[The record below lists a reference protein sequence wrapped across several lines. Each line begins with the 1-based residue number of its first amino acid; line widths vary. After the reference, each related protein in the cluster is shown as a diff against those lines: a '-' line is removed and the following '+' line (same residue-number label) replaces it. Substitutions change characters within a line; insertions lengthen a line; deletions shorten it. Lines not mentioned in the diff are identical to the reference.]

1 MKSGTNIPCLG
12 AFLLLGIGGM
22 NAQTTFQPPEGG
34 WDYAYEGDAAAYA
47 PNGFASLDGTW
58 SHDNS
63 SDEWDGSAIGG
74 EFGDDNR
81 PGGAMTITKGD
92 INYLRIQDT
101 GDPRDYGFSDPSN
114 RKIYFGHNLAEH
126 GASETVLDDGVTLH
140 FRARV
145 PTEGP
150 LDPLHPDGQEQNGA
164 QSYPDGGDG
173 YVTSN
178 GGKGN
183 FVIKQQS
190 GGAIAFS
197 LTTASDTPEGN
208 PNQFVTHFDGLS
220 MNEFAGNEISGDV
233 NFGQGDGK
241 NVIPLDPTQWHEF
254 WIVIQRDEDNVGTH
268 VASIYIDGNAAPQ
281 VFKMTAGDGGEG
293 QYSGFSYL
301 AMGSTATPQSAAL
314 DVDFCRVKLGAVP
327 PPGAS
332 ANPPPS
338 YANLSP
344 EIGAN
349 FVDVNQGVT
358 FTATSPGSIPREN
371 IRVVLNGRDW
381 SGNLKITGN
390 EQEWN
395 VQLTGLPENV
405 IYEGNLT
412 VTDADGASITGIL
425 SFNTFSTENK
435 TFEAENF
442 NFDNGMFIDNP
453 TLDLT
458 DEENSYFDKGAE
470 TDSEGVDFHELSDE
484 FNRANADAVW
494 RLPNVGN
501 MPSTVGNDNEA
512 NRAAYEDARESDYSV
527 NDTEAGEWLN
537 YTRHFDAGNFNIYL
551 RAADDAPFVVRV
563 DRVTSDAGLPDQTTE
578 PLGVFRSEG
587 VRGGGYHWIPLTDE
601 SESLSSIHLD
611 GTITLRATIVE
622 GSPDLN
628 FFMVAPAVDI
638 VAPPIETSLSIVL
651 NGDQVTIRWDGGGVL
666 ATAAALDG
674 VWSAIAEASSPHSI
688 KASGEQ
694 VFFHVG
700 IPSRVD
706 AAKIVKQQVAAAIAR
721 YQEVGRQVFDEI
733 SKTDGD
739 YIDGE
744 LYVFVLNAGGVS
756 LAHAANPSLVGQNL
770 YNLQDSTGAFIVQGI
785 LETASPEGAWGDY
798 LFENPLTGNE
808 EPKRSWVVKHD
819 GLIFGSGYYYNP

>member
-1 MKSGTNIPCLG
+1 MKSRTNIPCLG

-22 NAQTTFQPPEGG
+22 NAQTTFPPPEGG
-34 WDYAYEGDAAAYA
+34 WDYAYEGDAADYA
-47 PNGFASLDGTW
+47 PGFASLDGTW

-63 SDEWDGSAIGG
+63 SDQWDGSDIGG

-81 PGGAMTITKGD
+81 PGGAMTITENGID
-92 INYLRIQDT
+92 YLRIQDT
-101 GDPRDYGFSDPSN
+101 GDPRDYGFSDPGSN
-114 RKIYFGHNLAEH
+114 RKIYFGHNLADH
-126 GASETVLDDGVTLH
+126 GASETVLDDGITLH

-145 PTEGP
+145 PTDGP
-150 LDPLHPDGQEQNGA
+150 LDALHPDGQQQNGV
-164 QSYPDGGDG
+164 QPYPDSGDG

-197 LTTASDTPEGN
+197 LTTVSDTPEGD
-208 PNQFVTHFDGLS
+208 PKRFVTGFAGLS

-268 VASIYIDGNAAPQ
+268 VASIYMDGDTTPQ

-314 DVDFCRVKLGAVP
+314 DVDFCRVKLEAVP

-344 EIGAN
+344 EVGAN
-349 FVDVNQGVT
+349 FVDVNQGVI
-358 FTATSPGSIPREN
+358 FTAASSGSIPREN
-371 IRVVLNGRDW
+371 IQIVLNGRDW
-381 SGNLKITGN
+381 SGNLEITGN

-395 VQLTGLPENV
+395 VQLTGLQENV

-425 SFNTFSTENK
+425 SFNTFSRENK
-435 TFEAENF
+435 TFEAEDF

-453 TLDLT
+453 TLDST
-458 DEENSYFDKGAE
+458 DKENSYFDKGVD
-470 TDSEGVDFHELSDE
+470 TDSEGIDFHELSDD
-484 FNRANADAVW
+484 FNRANQEVW
-494 RLPNVGN
+494 RLPNAGN
-501 MPSTVGNDNEA
+501 MPSTVNNENEA
-512 NRAAYEDARESDYSV
+512 NRAAYEDAGEFDYSV
-527 NDTEAGEWLN
+527 NDTEVGEWLN
-537 YTRHFDAGNFNIYL
+537 YTRRFDAGDFNIYL
-551 RAADDAPFVVRV
+551 RAAADEPFVVRL
-563 DRVTSDAGLPDQTTE
+563 DRVTGDAGRPNQTTE
-578 PLGVFRSEG
+578 TLGAFRSEG
-587 VRGGGYHWIPLTDE
+587 VRGGDYHWIPLTDE
-601 SESLSSIHLD
+601 SEAFSSIRLE
-611 GTITLRATIVE
+611 GTVTLRATIAE
-622 GSPDLN
+622 DSPDLN
-628 FFMVAPAVDI
+628 FFMAAPAVDI

-651 NGDQVTIRWDGGGVL
+651 DGDQVTIRWDGEGVL
-666 ATAAALDG
+666 ASAASLNG
-674 VWSAIAEASSPHSI
+674 VWSAIAGASSPHSI
-688 KASGEQ
+688 KAAGEQ
-694 VFFHVG
+694 AFFHVG
-700 IPSRVD
+700 IPLRVD
-706 AAKIVKQQVAAAIAR
+706 AAKIVKQQVAAALAR

-733 SKTDGD
+733 SRTDGD

-744 LYVFVLNAGGVS
+744 IYVFVLNADGVS

-770 YNLQDSTGAFIVQGI
+770 YNLKDSTGTFIVQGI
-785 LETASPEGAWGDY
+785 LEIASPEGSWGDY
-798 LFENPLTGNE
+798 LFTNPLTGNE
-808 EPKRSWVVKHD
+808 EPKRSWVVKRD
-819 GLIFGSGYYYNP
+819 DLIFGSGYYNP

>member
-1 MKSGTNIPCLG
+1 MKSRTNIPCWG

-34 WDYAYEGDAAAYA
+34 WDYAYEGDAADYA
-47 PNGFASLDGTW
+47 PDGFASLDGTW
-58 SHDNS
+58 SHDNA
-63 SDEWDGSAIGG
+63 SDQWDGSAIDG
-74 EFGDDNR
+74 EFGDDNS
-81 PGGAMTITKGD
+81 PGGAMTIAEDDTD
-92 INYLRIQDT
+92 YLRIQDT
-101 GDPRDYGFSDPSN
+101 GDPRDYGFSDPGSN
-114 RKIYFGHNLAEH
+114 RKIYFGHNLADH

-145 PTEGP
+145 PINGP
-150 LDPLHPDGQEQNGA
+150 LDSLHPDGQQQNGV

-173 YVTSN
+173 YVTSD

-197 LTTASDTPEGN
+197 LTTASDTPFGD
-208 PNQFVTHFDGLS
+208 PNRFVTRFAGLS
-220 MNEFAGNEISGDV
+220 MNEFVGNEISGDV

-241 NVIPLDPTQWHEF
+241 NIIPLDPTQWHEF

-268 VASIYIDGNAAPQ
+268 VASIYMDGNTTPQ
-281 VFKMTAGDGGEG
+281 VFKMTAGDGAEG
-293 QYSGFSYL
+293 DYSGFSYL
-301 AMGSTATPQSAAL
+301 AMGATATSQSAAL

-349 FVDVNQGVT
+349 FVDVDQGIT
-358 FTATSPGSIPREN
+358 FTATSSGSIPREN
-371 IRVVLNGRDW
+371 IRIVLNGRDW

-395 VQLTGLPENV
+395 VQLTGLQENV

-425 SFNTFSTENK
+425 SFNTFSAENK
-435 TFEAENF
+435 AFEAEDF

-453 TLDLT
+453 TLDST
-458 DEENSYFDKGAE
+458 DANSYFDKGAN

-484 FNRANADAVW
+484 FNRANEEVW

-501 MPSTVGNDNEA
+501 MPSTVDNDNEA
-512 NRAAYEDARESDYSV
+512 NRSAYEESGEFDYSV
-527 NDTEAGEWLN
+527 NDTEAGEWMN
-537 YTRHFDAGNFNIYL
+537 YTRRFDEGDVNIYL
-551 RAADDAPFVVRV
+551 RAADDGPFVVRL
-563 DRVTSDAGLPDQTTE
+563 DRVASDAGRPNQTTE
-578 PLGVFRSEG
+578 PLGAFRSEG

-601 SESLSSIHLD
+601 SEALSSIPLN
-611 GTITLRATIVE
+611 GTVTLRATIAE

-628 FFMVAPAVDI
+628 FFMAAPAVDTI
-638 VAPPIETSLSIVL
+638 APPMETSLSIVL
-651 NGDQVTIRWDGGGVL
+651 DGDQVTIRWEGGGVL
-666 ATAAALDG
+666 ASASALDG
-674 VWSAIAEASSPHSI
+674 VWSAIAGARSPYSI
-688 KASGEQ
+688 KDSAEQ
-694 VFFHVG
+694 TFFHIG

-721 YQEVGRQVFDEI
+721 YQEIGRQVFDEI
-733 SKTDGD
+733 SKTEGD

-744 LYVFVLNAGGVS
+744 LYVFVLDADGVS

-770 YNLQDSTGAFIVQGI
+770 YNLQDSTGTFIVQGI
-785 LETASPEGAWGDY
+785 LEIASPEGAWGDY
-798 LFENPLTGNE
+798 LFTNPLTGNE

-819 GLIFGSGYYYNP
+819 GLIFGSGYYNP

>member
-1 MKSGTNIPCLG
+1 MKSGTNIPCWG
-12 AFLLLGIGGM
+12 AFLLVGIGGT
-22 NAQTTFQPPEGG
+22 NAQTTFPPPEGG
-34 WDYAYEGDAAAYA
+34 WDYAYEGDAAAYVS
-47 PNGFASLDGTW
+47 NGFASLDGTW

-81 PGGAMTITKGD
+81 PGGAMTITEDGTD
-92 INYLRIQDT
+92 YLRIQDT
-101 GDPRDYGFSDPSN
+101 GDPRDYDFSDPGSN

-126 GASETVLDDGVTLH
+126 GASGTVLDDGVTLH

-145 PTEGP
+145 PIDGP
-150 LDPLHPDGQEQNGA
+150 LDALHPDGQQQNDV
-164 QSYPDGGDG
+164 QPYPDGGDG
-173 YVTSN
+173 YVTSD

-183 FVIKQQS
+183 FVIKQQN

-197 LTTASDTPEGN
+197 LTTASDTPFGD
-208 PNQFVTHFDGLS
+208 PNRFVTGFAGLS

-233 NFGQGDGK
+233 NFGQGDGE

-254 WIVIQRDEDNVGTH
+254 WITIQRDEDNVGTH
-268 VASIYIDGNAAPQ
+268 VASIYIDGNTAPQ
-281 VFKMTAGDGGEG
+281 VFKMTAGAGEER
-293 QYSGFSYL
+293 QYSEFSYL
-301 AMGSTATPQSAAL
+301 AIGATATPQSAAL

-344 EIGAN
+344 KIGAN

-358 FTATSPGSIPREN
+358 FTATSSGSIPREN

-381 SGNLKITGN
+381 SGNLEITGN

-395 VQLTGLPENV
+395 VQLTGLQENV
-405 IYEGNLT
+405 IYKGNLT
-412 VTDADGASITGIL
+412 VTDADGAFITGIL
-425 SFNTFSTENK
+425 SFNTFSIENK
-435 TFEAENF
+435 TFEAEDF

-453 TLDLT
+453 TLDSG
-458 DEENSYFDKGAE
+458 DANSYYDKGAD

-484 FNRANADAVW
+484 FNRANEEVW
-494 RLPNVGN
+494 RWPSVGN
-501 MPSTVGNDNEA
+501 MPSTVDNDNEA
-512 NRAAYEDARESDYSV
+512 NRSAYKDAGESDYSV

-537 YTRHFDAGNFNIYL
+537 YTRHFDEGNFNIYL
-551 RAADDAPFVVRV
+551 RAADDGPFVVRF
-563 DRVTSDAGLPDQTTE
+563 DKVTSDAGRPNQITE
-578 PLGVFRSEG
+578 SLGDFRSEG
-587 VRGGGYHWIPLTDE
+587 VRGGGYQWIPLMDE
-601 SESLSSIHLD
+601 SGALSAIDLN
-611 GTITLRATIVE
+611 GKVTLRATIVE

-628 FFMVAPAVDI
+628 FFMVAPVVDAV
-638 VAPPIETSLSIVL
+638 VPPMETNLSIVL
-651 NGDQVTIRWDGGGVL
+651 DGDQVTIRWDGGGVL

-674 VWSAIAEASSPHSI
+674 VWSAIAEANSPYSI

-694 VFFHVG
+694 AFFHVG

-706 AAKIVKQQVAAAIAR
+706 AAKMVKQQVAAAIAR

-744 LYVFVLNAGGVS
+744 LYVFVLNAEGVS

-770 YNLQDSTGAFIVQGI
+770 YNLEDSTGTFIVQGI

-798 LFENPLTGNE
+798 LFTNPLTGNE

-819 GLIFGSGYYYNP
+819 DLIFGSGYYNP

>member
-1 MKSGTNIPCLG
+1 MKSRTNIPCLV
-12 AFLLLGIGGM
+12 AFLLLGMGGM
-22 NAQTTFQPPEGG
+22 NAQTTFPPPEGG

-47 PNGFASLDGTW
+47 PDDFASLDGTW
-58 SHDNS
+58 SHDNA
-63 SDEWDGSAIGG
+63 SDEWDGSIIGG

-81 PGGAMTITKGD
+81 PGGAMTITEDGMD
-92 INYLRIQDT
+92 YLRIQDT
-101 GDPRDYGFSDPSN
+101 GDPRDYDFSDPGSN
-114 RKIYFGHNLAEH
+114 RKIYFGHNLTDD

-145 PTEGP
+145 PTDGP
-150 LDPLHPDGQEQNGA
+150 LDALHPDGQQQNDA
-164 QSYPDGGDG
+164 QPYPQGGDG

-208 PNQFVTHFDGLS
+208 PNRFVTGFAGLS

-233 NFGQGDGK
+233 NFGQGEGK
-241 NVIPLDPTQWHEF
+241 NVIPFDPTEWHEF
-254 WIVIQRDEDNVGTH
+254 WIIIQRDEDNVGTH
-268 VASIYIDGNAAPQ
+268 VASIYMNGNTTPQ

-338 YANLSP
+338 YSNLSP
-344 EIGAN
+344 EVGAN
-349 FVDVNQGVT
+349 FVDANQGVT
-358 FTATSPGSIPREN
+358 FTATSSGSIPREN

-381 SGNLKITGN
+381 SGNLEITGN

-395 VQLTGLPENV
+395 VQLAGLRENV
-405 IYEGNLT
+405 IYEGELT

-435 TFEAENF
+435 TFEAEDF

-453 TLDLT
+453 TLDST

-484 FNRANADAVW
+484 FNRANAEAVW

-501 MPSTVGNDNEA
+501 MPSTIDNDNEA
-512 NRAAYEDARESDYSV
+512 NRAAYEDAGESDYSV
-527 NDTEAGEWLN
+527 NDTEVGEWLN
-537 YTRHFDAGNFNIYL
+537 YTRRFDAGNFNIYL
-551 RAADDAPFVVRV
+551 RAADDAPFVVRL
-563 DRVTSDAGLPDQTTE
+563 DRVTSEAGQLNQTTE
-578 PLGVFRSEG
+578 PLGAFRSEG

-601 SESLSSIHLD
+601 SESLSSIRLD
-611 GTITLRATIVE
+611 GTVTLRATLVE

-651 NGDQVTIRWDGGGVL
+651 NGDQVTLRWDGGGVL
-666 ATAAALDG
+666 ASAAALDG

-706 AAKIVKQQVAAAIAR
+706 AAKMVKQQVAAALAR
-721 YQEVGRQVFDEI
+721 YQEVGQQVFDEI

-744 LYVFVLNAGGVS
+744 LYVFVLDAEGVS

-770 YNLQDSTGAFIVQGI
+770 YNLKDSTGTFIVQGI

-819 GLIFGSGYYYNP
+819 GLIFGSGYYNP

>member
-1 MKSGTNIPCLG
+1 
-12 AFLLLGIGGM
+12 M
-22 NAQTTFQPPEGG
+22 NAQTTFPPPEGG

-47 PNGFASLDGTW
+47 PGFASLDGTW
-58 SHDNS
+58 SHDND
-63 SDEWDGSAIGG
+63 SDQWDGSVIGG
-74 EFGDDNR
+74 EFGADNR
-81 PGGAMTITKGD
+81 PGGAMTITIGD
-92 INYLRIQDT
+92 ADYLRIQDT
-101 GDPRDYGFSDPSN
+101 GDPRDYDFSDPGSN
-114 RKIYFGHNLAEH
+114 RKIYFGHNLTED

-145 PTEGP
+145 PTEVPLDEGP
-150 LDPLHPDGQEQNGA
+150 LDPLHPDGQQQNGA
-164 QSYPDGGDG
+164 QPYPDDGDG
-173 YVTSN
+173 YVTSD

-208 PNQFVTHFDGLS
+208 PNRFVTGFAGLS

-268 VASIYIDGNAAPQ
+268 VASIYMDGDTTPQ
-281 VFKMTAGDGGEG
+281 AFKMTAGDGGEG
-293 QYSGFSYL
+293 PYSGFSYL

-314 DVDFCRVKLGAVP
+314 DIDFCRVKLGAVP

-344 EIGAN
+344 EVGTD

-358 FTATSPGSIPREN
+358 FTATSSSSIPREN

-381 SGNLKITGN
+381 SGNLEITGN

-395 VQLTGLPENV
+395 VQLTGLQENG
-405 IYEGNLT
+405 IYKGNLT
-412 VTDADGASITGIL
+412 VTDADGAFITGIL

-435 TFEAENF
+435 TFEAEDF

-453 TLDLT
+453 TLDSA
-458 DEENSYFDKGAE
+458 DANSYFDKGAE

-484 FNRANADAVW
+484 FNRANQEVW
-494 RLPNVGN
+494 RLPTDGN
-501 MPSTVGNDNEA
+501 MPNTVDNNNEA
-512 NRAAYEDARESDYSV
+512 NRAAYKDAGEADYSV

-537 YTRHFDAGNFNIYL
+537 YTRHFEEGNFNIYL
-551 RAADDAPFVVRV
+551 RAADDGPFVVRF
-563 DRVTSDAGLPDQTTE
+563 DKVTSDAGQPNQTTE
-578 PLGVFRSEG
+578 SLGAFRSEG
-587 VRGGGYHWIPLTDE
+587 VRGGGYQWIPLTDE
-601 SESLSSIHLD
+601 SEALSSIDLN
-611 GTITLRATIVE
+611 GKVTLRATIAE

-628 FFMVAPAVDI
+628 FFMVAPAVDA
-638 VAPPIETSLSIVL
+638 VAPPMETSLSIVL
-651 NGDQVTIRWDGGGVL
+651 DGDQVTIRWDGGGVL

-674 VWSAIAEASSPHSI
+674 VWSAIVEASSPYSI

-694 VFFHVG
+694 AFFHVS

-706 AAKIVKQQVAAAIAR
+706 AAKMVKQQVAAAIAR
-721 YQEVGRQVFDEI
+721 YQEIGRPVFDEI
-733 SKTDGD
+733 SRTDGD

-744 LYVFVLNAGGVS
+744 LYVFVLDAGGVS

-770 YNLQDSTGAFIVQGI
+770 YNLQDSTKTFIVQGI
-785 LETASPEGAWGDY
+785 LEIASPEGAWGDY
-798 LFENPLTGNE
+798 LFTNPLTGNE

-819 GLIFGSGYYYNP
+819 DLIFGSGYYNP

>member
-1 MKSGTNIPCLG
+1 MKSRTNILCLG

-22 NAQTTFQPPEGG
+22 NAQTTFPPPEGG
-34 WDYAYEGDAAAYA
+34 WDYAYEGDAAAYS
-47 PNGFASLDGTW
+47 PNDFASLDGTW

-81 PGGAMTITKGD
+81 PGGAMTITEDD
-92 INYLRIQDT
+92 IDYLRIQDT
-101 GDPRDYGFSDPSN
+101 GDPRDYGFSDPGSN
-114 RKIYFGHNLAEH
+114 RKIYFGHNLTED
-126 GASETVLDDGVTLH
+126 GASETVLDDGITIH

-150 LDPLHPDGQEQNGA
+150 LDALHPDGQQQNGE
-164 QSYPDGGDG
+164 QPYPDGGDG

-197 LTTASDTPEGN
+197 LTTVSDTPEGN
-208 PNQFVTHFDGLS
+208 PNQFVTRFAGLS

-233 NFGQGDGK
+233 NFGQGGGK
-241 NVIPLDPTQWHEF
+241 NVIPFDPTQWHEF

-268 VASIYIDGNAAPQ
+268 VASIYMDGDTTPQ

-293 QYSGFSYL
+293 EGQYSEFSYL

-314 DVDFCRVKLGAVP
+314 DIDFCRVKLEAVP

-344 EIGAN
+344 EVGAD

-358 FTATSPGSIPREN
+358 FTATSSGSIPREN

-381 SGNLKITGN
+381 SGNLEITGN

-395 VQLTGLPENV
+395 VQLTGLQENG

-425 SFNTFSTENK
+425 SFNTFSMENK
-435 TFEAENF
+435 TFEAEDF

-453 TLDLT
+453 TLDST
-458 DEENSYFDKGAE
+458 DANSYFDKGAN

-484 FNRANADAVW
+484 FNRANQEVW
-494 RLPNVGN
+494 RLPNAGN
-501 MPSTVGNDNEA
+501 MPSTVNNENEA
-512 NRAAYEDARESDYSV
+512 NRAAYKDAGEFDYSV
-527 NDTEAGEWLN
+527 NDTEVDEWLN
-537 YTRHFDAGNFNIYL
+537 YTRRFDAGDFNIYL
-551 RAADDAPFVVRV
+551 RAAAGEPFVVRL
-563 DRVTSDAGLPDQTTE
+563 DRVTGDAERPNQTTE
-578 PLGVFRSEG
+578 LLGAFRSEG

-601 SESLSSIHLD
+601 SEALSSIRLE
-611 GTITLRATIVE
+611 GTVTLRATIAE

-628 FFMVAPAVDI
+628 FFMAAPAVDI
-638 VAPPIETSLSIVL
+638 IAPPIETSLSIVL
-651 NGDQVTIRWDGGGVL
+651 DGDQVTIRWDGEGVL
-666 ATAAALDG
+666 ASAVALDG
-674 VWSAIAEASSPHSI
+674 VWSAVAGASSPYSI
-688 KASGEQ
+688 KASGERA
-694 VFFHVG
+694 FFHVG
-700 IPSRVD
+700 IPFRVD
-706 AAKIVKQQVAAAIAR
+706 AAKIVKQQVAAALAR

-733 SKTDGD
+733 SRTDGD

-744 LYVFVLNAGGVS
+744 IYVFVLNADGVS

-770 YNLQDSTGAFIVQGI
+770 YNLKDSTGAFIVQGI
-785 LETASPEGAWGDY
+785 LEIASPEGSWGDY
-798 LFENPLTGNE
+798 LFKNPLTGNE
-808 EPKRSWVVKHD
+808 EPKRSWVVKRD
-819 GLIFGSGYYYNP
+819 DLIFGSGYYNP

>member
-34 WDYAYEGDAAAYA
+34 WDYAYEGDAADYA
-47 PNGFASLDGTW
+47 DGFAALDGTW

-74 EFGDDNR
+74 EFGADNR
-81 PGGAMTITKGD
+81 PGGAMTITENGID
-92 INYLRIQDT
+92 YLRIQDT
-101 GDPRDYGFSDPSN
+101 GDPRDYDFSDPGSN
-114 RKIYFGHNLAEH
+114 RKIYFGHNLTDD

-145 PTEGP
+145 PTDGP
-150 LDPLHPDGQEQNGA
+150 LDALHPDGQQRNGA
-164 QSYPDGGDG
+164 QPYPDGGDG

-183 FVIKQQS
+183 FVIKQQD

-197 LTTASDTPEGN
+197 LTTASDTPGGN
-208 PNQFVTHFDGLS
+208 PNQFVTRFAGLS
-220 MNEFAGNEISGDV
+220 MNEFAGNEISEDV

-241 NVIPLDPTQWHEF
+241 NVIPFDPTQWHEF

-268 VASIYIDGNAAPQ
+268 VASIYIDGNTAPQ

-293 QYSGFSYL
+293 QYSEFSYL

-358 FTATSPGSIPREN
+358 FTATSSGSIPREN

-395 VQLTGLPENV
+395 VQLTGLPENG

-425 SFNTFSTENK
+425 SFNTFSKENK
-435 TFEAENF
+435 TFEAEDF

-453 TLDLT
+453 TLDST
-458 DEENSYFDKGAE
+458 DGNSYFDKGAGM
-470 TDSEGVDFHELSDE
+470 DSEGVDFHELSDE
-484 FNRANADAVW
+484 FDRANEDAVW

-501 MPSTVGNDNEA
+501 MPSTVDNGNEA
-512 NRAAYEDARESDYSV
+512 NRAAYKDAGEADYSV
-527 NDTEAGEWLN
+527 NDTEVGEWLN
-537 YTRHFDAGNFNIYL
+537 YTRRFDAGNFNIYL
-551 RAADDAPFVVRV
+551 RAADGGPFVVRL
-563 DRVTSDAGLPDQTTE
+563 DRVTGDAGQPNQTTE
-578 PLGVFRSEG
+578 LLGAFRSEG
-587 VRGGGYHWIPLTDE
+587 VPGGGYQWIPLSDE
-601 SESLSSIHLD
+601 SESLSSIRLE

-628 FFMVAPAVDI
+628 FFMVAPAVEA
-638 VAPPIETSLSIVL
+638 VAPPMETILSIAL
-651 NGDQVTIRWDGGGVL
+651 DGDQVTIRWEGESVL

-674 VWSAIAEASSPHSI
+674 VWNAIAGASSPHSI

-694 VFFHVG
+694 AFFHVG

-706 AAKIVKQQVAAAIAR
+706 AAKMVKQQVAAAIAR

-744 LYVFVLNAGGVS
+744 LYVFVLDADGVA

-770 YNLQDSTGAFIVQGI
+770 YGLQDSTGTFIVQGI
-785 LETASPEGAWGDY
+785 LEIASPEGSWGDY

-819 GLIFGSGYYYNP
+819 DLIFGSGYYNP

>member
-1 MKSGTNIPCLG
+1 MKSRTNTPCLG

-22 NAQTTFQPPEGG
+22 NAQTTFPPPEGG
-34 WDYAYEGDAAAYA
+34 WDYAYEGDADAYA
-47 PNGFASLDGTW
+47 DGFASLDGTW

-63 SDEWDGSAIGG
+63 SDEWDGSAVGG
-74 EFGDDNR
+74 EFGADNR
-81 PGGAMTITKGD
+81 PGGAMTIAEGGID
-92 INYLRIQDT
+92 YLRIQDT
-101 GDPRDYGFSDPSN
+101 GDPRDYEFPDPGSN
-114 RKIYFGHNLAEH
+114 RKIYFGHNLTED
-126 GASETVLDDGVTLH
+126 GAGETVLDDGITLH

-145 PTEGP
+145 PTAGP
-150 LDPLHPDGQEQNGA
+150 LDMLHPDGQQQNGA
-164 QSYPDGGDG
+164 QPYPDGGDG

-183 FVIKQQS
+183 FVIKQQG

-208 PNQFVTHFDGLS
+208 PDRFVTGFAGLS
-220 MNEFAGNEISGDV
+220 MNEFAGNEISEDV

-241 NVIPLDPTQWHEF
+241 NVIPFDPTQWHEF

-268 VASIYIDGNAAPQ
+268 VASIYLDGDTTPQ
-281 VFKMTAGDGGEG
+281 VFKMTVGDGGEG

-338 YANLSP
+338 YSNLSP
-344 EIGAN
+344 EVGAN
-349 FVDVNQGVT
+349 FVDANQGVT
-358 FTATSPGSIPREN
+358 FTATSSGSIPREN

-381 SGNLKITGN
+381 SGNLEITGN

-395 VQLTGLPENV
+395 VQLTGLRENG
-405 IYEGNLT
+405 IYEGSLT
-412 VTDADGASITGIL
+412 VTDSEGAFITGIL

-435 TFEAENF
+435 TFEAEDF

-453 TLDLT
+453 TLDSM
-458 DEENSYFDKGAE
+458 DENSYFDKGAG

-484 FNRANADAVW
+484 FNRANEEVW

-501 MPSTVGNDNEA
+501 MPSTVDNDNEA
-512 NRAAYEDARESDYSV
+512 NRAAYADAGESDYSV

-537 YTRHFDAGNFNIYL
+537 YTRRFDAGNFNIYL
-551 RAADDAPFVVRV
+551 RAADDAPFVVRL
-563 DRVTSDAGLPDQTTE
+563 DRVAGDAGQPNQTTE
-578 PLGVFRSEG
+578 PLGAFRSEG
-587 VRGGGYHWIPLTDE
+587 ARGGGYQWIPLTDE
-601 SESLSSIHLD
+601 SEALSSIPLD
-611 GTITLRATIVE
+611 GTVTLRATIAE

-628 FFMVAPAVDI
+628 FFMAAPAVDI
-638 VAPPIETSLSIVL
+638 VEPPIETSLSIVL

-666 ATAAALDG
+666 ASAAALDG
-674 VWSAIAEASSPHSI
+674 DWIAIEGASSPYTVNVKISR
-688 KASGEQ
+688 EQ
-694 VFFHVG
+694 AFFRVG
-700 IPSRVD
+700 IPTLVD
-706 AAKIVKQQVAAAIAR
+706 AAKMVKQQVAAAIAR

-739 YIDGE
+739 YIEGE
-744 LYVFVLNAGGVS
+744 LYVFVLDADGVS

-770 YNLQDSTGAFIVQGI
+770 YNLQDSAGTFIVQGI

-798 LFENPLTGNE
+798 LFTNPLTGNE

-819 GLIFGSGYYYNP
+819 GLIFGSGYYNP